1 MKTSATRASESLQPY
16 RVHIYDL
23 HGYVVSFALNPEL
36 DRFTRSQYT
45 QRVCPDACYISK
57 LNGLH
62 CLHYY
67 RLRWYQEVYYSC
79 RYSYGNEPNEQHVS
93 GYSYSFRSLLTHR
106 YKTDDTGKAFV
117 ARTIRVPLYSL
128 VNREV
133 KMNLDPAHHG
143 KTGFLPFFRSSELDL
158 PTKVLKLKVR
168 VAGILKGLVEHAT
181 VETGMSTNI
190 VTILKSLTDDA
201 MSVGRAVGRAEM
213 RRVVARMG
221 HVERVECL

>member
-1 MKTSATRASESLQPY
+1 
-16 RVHIYDL
+16 
-23 HGYVVSFALNPEL
+23 
-36 DRFTRSQYT
+36 
-45 QRVCPDACYISK
+45 
-57 LNGLH
+57 
-62 CLHYY
+62 
-67 RLRWYQEVYYSC
+67 
-79 RYSYGNEPNEQHVS
+79 
-93 GYSYSFRSLLTHR
+93 
-106 YKTDDTGKAFV
+106 
-117 ARTIRVPLYSL
+117 
-128 VNREV
+128 
-133 KMNLDPAHHG
+133 MNLDPAHHG

-213 RRVVARMG
+213 RRVVTRMG